1 MLPRYRMDKKGTTVE
16 RIGSLI
22 TITIFTLIFIIL
34 LVVFEIWLK
43 DVSKWFLSIPLA
55 LIVFT
60 CIYGMIIQPYYMYR
74 NFRYEIHDDE
84 INIKSGIFMI
94 RETTIPMGRIQNVD
108 LYEGF
113 IMRKYHLANIT
124 LSTAGGN
131 ETIQYLNKDKAN
143 DLKHAIQ
150 NRIENDFNQHK

>member
-1 MLPRYRMDKKGTTVE
+1 MLPRYRMDKKGMVVE

-22 TITIFTLIFIIL
+22 TISILIIIL
-34 LVVFEIWLK
+34 IVMAVIFNLWWTTA
-43 DVSKWFLSIPLA
+43 SKWFLLIPVV
-55 LIVFT
+55 LILVIA
-60 CIYGMIIQPYYMYR
+60 IYGLITQPYYMYR
-74 NFRYEIHDDE
+74 NFRYEINDDE

-113 IMRKYHLANIT
+113 IMRKFNLANIT

-131 ETIQYLNKDKAN
+131 RMIQYLNKEKAN
-143 DLKHAIQ
+143 RIKHAIQ
-150 NRIENDFNQHK
+150 NRIEK

>member
-1 MLPRYRMDKKGTTVE
+1 MLPRYRMDKKGMTVE

-22 TITIFTLIFIIL
+22 TISIFTLISIIL

-43 DVSKWFLSIPLA
+43 DVSKCFLSIPLA

>member
-1 MLPRYRMDKKGTTVE
+1 MLPRYRMDKKGMVVE

-22 TITIFTLIFIIL
+22 TISILIIIL
-34 LVVFEIWLK
+34 IVMAVIFNLWWTTAL
-43 DVSKWFLSIPLA
+43 KWFLLIPVA
-55 LIVFT
+55 LIVVIA
-60 CIYGMIIQPYYMYR
+60 IYGLIIQPYYMYR
-74 NFRYEIHDDE
+74 NFRYEINDDE

-113 IMRKYHLANIT
+113 IMRKFNLANIT

-131 ETIQYLNKDKAN
+131 RMIQYLNKDKAN
-143 DLKHAIQ
+143 RIKHAIQ
-150 NRIENDFNQHK
+150 NRIEN